1 MFGRFGKDAAKESLD
16 GLTRKIESLDTP
28 EPYLEGREDVAI
40 AAVAK
45 SAKPEIDAF
54 APVAL
59 QPTQEL
65 HWGLL
70 AAGAPATRAPTAP
83 RIPGNHSV
91 DKESNMLSAVDWL
104 HPQKPSPESLDPVFS
119 THTRGKKRC
128 MCFPQMFNLRF
139 IRSPAAKA
147 SGGPIIE
154 RVFDKQWMQR
164 PEDVLERTTH
174 VQRPETLTARQFL
187 KRAGVKD
194 RAAAQTGVEND
205 QAHARAAA
213 TDPELDSPLSAR
225 VPAAPEARPQ

>member
-1 MFGRFGKDAAKESLD
+1 
-16 GLTRKIESLDTP
+16 
-28 EPYLEGREDVAI
+28 
-40 AAVAK
+40 
-45 SAKPEIDAF
+45 
-54 APVAL
+54 
-59 QPTQEL
+59 
-65 HWGLL
+65 
-70 AAGAPATRAPTAP
+70 
-83 RIPGNHSV
+83 
-91 DKESNMLSAVDWL
+91 
-104 HPQKPSPESLDPVFS
+104 
-119 THTRGKKRC
+119 

-213 TDPELDSPLSAR
+213 TDPELDSLLPITWMVVEQLQQGIRPLRKTRGGGAGSSGGGNFASRSAISFLKSSR
-225 VPAAPEARPQ
+225 SRSGSRSVSFLMWAASL